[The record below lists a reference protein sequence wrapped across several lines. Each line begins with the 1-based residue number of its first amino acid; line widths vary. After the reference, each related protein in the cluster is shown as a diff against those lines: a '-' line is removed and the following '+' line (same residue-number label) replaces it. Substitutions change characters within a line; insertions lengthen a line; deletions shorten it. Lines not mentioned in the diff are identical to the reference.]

1 MILDL
6 PPQTVQII
14 TQKAQ
19 AQGISAEQWAI
30 DVLTANANIDDKK
43 SSGSVLDF
51 VKGKTL
57 SSFGDPLEFQKRV
70 RDEWDR

>member
-30 DVLTANANIDDKK
+30 DVLTANANLDDKK

>member
-30 DVLTANANIDDKK
+30 DVLIANANIDNQQL
-43 SSGSVLDF
+43 SGSVLDF
-51 VKGKTL
+51 IKGKTL
-57 SSFGDPLEFQKRV
+57 SSFGDPLEFQKSI